1 MGEQIMLEA
10 YLAEWR
16 ATGSRN
22 AAVADTILAIAGAAS
37 DIAAR
42 IARGPLVGNLAAAVG
57 GNADGDVQKSLDVW
71 SNVRLVAALTASGV
85 GAIASEEL
93 DAALTVD
100 PETPVAVALDPLDGS
115 SNIDTNVSIGTIFS
129 ILPAQRGQSAEA
141 IFAQPGSA
149 QLAAG
154 YVIYGPQCALVLS
167 VGAGTVMFTLDFLDG
182 EFKLTSPKVLIK
194 PSSSEY
200 AINAS
205 NYRHWSESIRSYI
218 DDCIAGREGPR
229 GADVN
234 MRWIASLVAECHRIL
249 VRGGVFLYPGD
260 ARKGYENGRLR
271 LLYEANPI
279 AFLVE
284 QAGGKAFDGQTRIL
298 DIVPTGIHQRTPLLF
313 GSSEEIDRI
322 ARYKADPS
330 TLFERSP
337 LFGRRGLLR
346 A

>member
-1 MGEQIMLEA
+1 MGEQTALETYFA
-10 YLAEWR
+10 AWR
-16 ATGSRN
+16 AISSRN
-22 AAVADTILAIAGAAS
+22 AAVADTIQAIALAAS
-37 DIAAR
+37 DIAER
-42 IARGPLVGNLAAAVG
+42 IARGPLVGDLAATVG
-57 GNADGDVQKSLDVW
+57 GNADGDVQKALDVW
-71 SNVRLVAALTASGV
+71 ANDHLVAALTASGV

-93 DAALTVD
+93 DAALAINREA
-100 PETPVAVALDPLDGS
+100 PIAVALDPLDGS

-129 ILPAQRGQSAEA
+129 LLPATSGHSAEA

-167 VGAGTVMFTLDFLDG
+167 VGQGTVMFTRDPEDG
-182 EFKLTSPKVLIK
+182 AFKLTVPRIAIK

-330 TLFERSP
+330 TVFERSP